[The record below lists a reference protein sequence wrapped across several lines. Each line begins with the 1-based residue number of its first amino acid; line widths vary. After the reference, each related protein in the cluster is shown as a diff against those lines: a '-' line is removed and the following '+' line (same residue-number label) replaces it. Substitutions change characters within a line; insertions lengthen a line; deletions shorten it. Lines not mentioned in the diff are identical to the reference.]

1 MNREIRPASI
11 APPAA
16 NYAHAVLSEGHEQI
30 LHVSGVV
37 AARPDGTVPDDI
49 EDQAAVIWSNIAAI
63 LAEAGMAMTDIVSIT
78 TYVVVDFMACLPD
91 VMAARDQAMGGHR
104 AASTL
109 VTVPALARPAWKME
123 VAVVA
128 CH

>member
-1 MNREIRPASI
+1 MNREIMPSTI

-16 NYAHAVLSEGHEQI
+16 NYAHAVLSEHARQL

-37 AARPDGTVPDDI
+37 AVRPDETIPDDI
-49 EDQAAVIWSNIAAI
+49 ADQAAVIWFNISAI
-63 LAEAGMAMTDIVSIT
+63 LAEAEMHMTDIVSVT
-78 TYVVVDFMACLPD
+78 TYVVYDYMANLAD
-91 VMAARDQAMGGHR
+91 VMAARDQALDGHR

-109 VTVPALARPAWKME
+109 VTVPALVRPAWKME

-128 CH
+128 AH

>member
-1 MNREIRPASI
+1 MNREIKPSSI

-16 NYAHAVLSEGHEQI
+16 SYAHAVISENPDSI

-37 AARPDGTVPDDI
+37 AIRPDGSIPDDV

-63 LAEAGMAMTDIVSIT
+63 LAEAGMVTSDIVSIT
-78 TYVVVDFMACLPD
+78 TYVVVDFMACLPE
-91 VMAARDQAMGGHR
+91 VMTARDLALDGHR

-109 VTVPALARPAWKME
+109 VTVPALARAAWKME

-128 CH
+128 AR

>member
-1 MNREIRPASI
+1 MNREIKPESI

-16 NYAHAVLSEGHEQI
+16 NYAHAVLSEGFDKI

-37 AARPDGTVPDDI
+37 GTRADGTVPDDI
-49 EDQAAVIWSNIAAI
+49 ADQAVVIWSNIAAI
-63 LAEAGMAMTDIVSIT
+63 LAEAGMAVTDVVNIT
-78 TYVVVDFMACLPD
+78 TYVVADFMAALPE
-91 VMAARDQAMGGHR
+91 VMAARDQAMSGHR

-109 VTVPALARPAWKME
+109 VTVPALARAAWKME
-123 VAVVA
+123 IAVVA